1 MSANILSSY
10 AFADAR
16 HDFSVSMAAAYYTV
30 LQASLPGRINA
41 ILDEDGVINSAQTL
55 TGRTF
60 KALNTESANDA
71 FIQLGGSETIPI
83 AIVCDAGFC
92 GRLIDLLSHTTIGK
106 VYLIQNR
113 ERYNDSGVN
122 KSIDSYPETI
132 SILHDIDKSDI
143 VYERWNGDDDII
155 TKLCS
160 IYNVSL
166 SQTKLT
172 TRYNNTVVDNISFKE
187 KTTSQS
193 APTLKKYINQ
203 LSQNA
208 SSMYDLKY
216 ISSIQTAF
224 LRKRCG
230 DWLQILSCID
240 RDRLYEDGGGHL
252 RNLKNVKTYFCSTD
266 KIPLG
271 YAVYLGINCIRQRSN
286 TNFEYFQNDTDDI
299 SLNYERGQSLA
310 ALKEYATMSTTEYA
324 KNVATIK
331 HGFDFYNTQ
340 SEIFQPYLETVT
352 EAKDVTELKK
362 YLGNALKFAHF
373 VELYRYLHEYSY
385 LINAFLASPEHPE
398 FSERD
403 QRLLRN
409 AINGIRSAN
418 ITFADI
424 NIDAPYYDDVF
435 VYSDPTSYEVK
446 YSKSSMYYSVVY
458 CQAILYS
465 IMGIA
470 RERKSDSLIRFVYNF
485 SKAITSLTDDPTI
498 MTHYSLFMDT
508 FPEFN
513 SGGGVPHSYRKKDLI
528 FIGEHLAE
536 FLMYKYQETDI
547 TFVRIAKITQVSVG
561 DGLVCMDILRRIIL
575 KYNTQIP
582 SYIQYLTLVEELS
595 GLDDDDREV
604 LEFLH
609 LLTFKTPI

>member
-1 MSANILSSY
+1 M
-10 AFADAR
+10 
-16 HDFSVSMAAAYYTV
+16 
-30 LQASLPGRINA
+30 
-41 ILDEDGVINSAQTL
+41 
-55 TGRTF
+55 
-60 KALNTESANDA
+60 NTESANHA
-71 FIQLGGSETIPI
+71 FIQLGGSEIIPI

-92 GRLIDLLSHTTIGK
+92 GRLIDLLGKNTIGK

-113 ERYNDSGVN
+113 ERYNDSGSN
-122 KSIDSYPETI
+122 KRTDSYPATI
-132 SILHDIDKSDI
+132 SILHDADESDI
-143 VYERWNGDDDII
+143 VYERWNGDDNIT

-160 IYNVSL
+160 IFKVTL
-166 SQTKLT
+166 SQSNIIT
-172 TRYNNTVVDNISFKE
+172 TYNNVDIDTINFKE
-187 KTTSQS
+187 KTTPQT
-193 APTLKKYINQ
+193 APSLKEYINN
-203 LSQNA
+203 LSRNA
-208 SSMYDLKY
+208 SSMYDLEY
-216 ISSIQTAF
+216 IRLIQTAF

-230 DWLQILSCID
+230 DWLQILSCVD
-240 RDRLYEDGGGHL
+240 RNRLYEDGGHL

-271 YAVYLGINCIRQRSN
+271 YALYLGINCIRQRSN
-286 TNFEYFQNDTDDI
+286 TRFEYFQNESDDI
-299 SLNYERGQSLA
+299 SVNYERGQLSA
-310 ALKEYATMSTTEYA
+310 ALMEYAIMSTTEYEE
-324 KNVATIK
+324 NVADIK
-331 HGFDFYNTQ
+331 HGIEFYNAQ
-340 SEIFQPYLETVT
+340 SEIFQPYLETVK

-373 VELYRYLHEYSY
+373 VDKFRYLHQYSY

-403 QRLLRN
+403 QRLLKN
-409 AINGIRSAN
+409 AISGIRSAN
-418 ITFADI
+418 GTFKDI
-424 NIDAPYYDDVF
+424 NIDAPHYDDVF

-446 YSKSSMYYSVVY
+446 YSKSSSYYSVVY

-513 SGGGVPHSYRKKDLI
+513 SGGGISHSYRKKDLI

-536 FLMYKYQETDI
+536 FLMYKYQKTDI

-595 GLDDDDREV
+595 GLNDDDKEV
-604 LEFLH
+604 LEFLKSRRANTKSVTKRRKRCGRRQRT
-609 LLTFKTPI
+609 LRIIR

>member
-92 GRLIDLLSHTTIGK
+92 GRLIDLLRHTTIGK

-216 ISSIQTAF
+216 IS
-224 LRKRCG
+224 
-230 DWLQILSCID
+230 
-240 RDRLYEDGGGHL
+240 
-252 RNLKNVKTYFCSTD
+252 
-266 KIPLG
+266 
-271 YAVYLGINCIRQRSN
+271 
-286 TNFEYFQNDTDDI
+286 
-299 SLNYERGQSLA
+299 
-310 ALKEYATMSTTEYA
+310 
-324 KNVATIK
+324 
-331 HGFDFYNTQ
+331 
-340 SEIFQPYLETVT
+340 
-352 EAKDVTELKK
+352 
-362 YLGNALKFAHF
+362 
-373 VELYRYLHEYSY
+373 
-385 LINAFLASPEHPE
+385 
-398 FSERD
+398 
-403 QRLLRN
+403 
-409 AINGIRSAN
+409 
-418 ITFADI
+418 
-424 NIDAPYYDDVF
+424 
-435 VYSDPTSYEVK
+435 
-446 YSKSSMYYSVVY
+446 
-458 CQAILYS
+458 
-465 IMGIA
+465 
-470 RERKSDSLIRFVYNF
+470 
-485 SKAITSLTDDPTI
+485 
-498 MTHYSLFMDT
+498 
-508 FPEFN
+508 
-513 SGGGVPHSYRKKDLI
+513 
-528 FIGEHLAE
+528 
-536 FLMYKYQETDI
+536 
-547 TFVRIAKITQVSVG
+547 
-561 DGLVCMDILRRIIL
+561 
-575 KYNTQIP
+575 
-582 SYIQYLTLVEELS
+582 
-595 GLDDDDREV
+595 
-604 LEFLH
+604 
-609 LLTFKTPI
+609 